1 MHPAVIK
8 ILEKYDYQ
16 MPKPLSNQRFNEYIK
31 EVAKIAGIDQVETTR
46 KTIGGKIQT
55 ERKPKYELIGT
66 HTGRRSFCTNMYL
79 LGIPTYTIM
88 AISGHKTEKS
98 FIKYV
103 RITKEQHARFMRKAW
118 EQMYIK
124 EVKMFKLEK
133 NEFVYRDGPEWGS
146 PEEVV
151 KLSEGFIKKSVEE
164 SNREPH
170 NKMRRQLMKEFML
183 LDGI

>member
-1 MHPAVIK
+1 MIFDIKNGVITFRQRKTDEKVIIPLHPAVIK

-124 EVKMFKLEK
+124 GGQNV
-133 NEFVYRDGPEWGS
+133 
-146 PEEVV
+146 
-151 KLSEGFIKKSVEE
+151 
-164 SNREPH
+164 
-170 NKMRRQLMKEFML
+170 
-183 LDGI
+183 